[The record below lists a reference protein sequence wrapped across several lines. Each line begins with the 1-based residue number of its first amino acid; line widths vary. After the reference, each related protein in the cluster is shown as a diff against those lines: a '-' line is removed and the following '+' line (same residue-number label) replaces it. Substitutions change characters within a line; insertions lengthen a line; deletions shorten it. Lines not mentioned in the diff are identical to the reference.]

1 MGTFRPRW
9 RSTAEARVRAAGP
22 RRLRGGGAAA
32 APRPGGPGAAAGPR
46 APRDAHR
53 GEQLGA
59 RSEAPREVQRG
70 AADVLCCSHRG
81 GWMVLHFVLGKV
93 GKSAGKQS
101 THFQIISEFVIYVEV
116 RQCMNMSILRK
127 SSQIVSNHVMYGR
140 AKTWTCQ
147 SLAKM
152 FAKNRC
158 RVASFSLR
166 WLRLSQRFSKK
177 SQNRCTLRLEFICK
191 WKIGTKMTHMQILLN
206 MSTRRTLCFILQVLN
221 YVCIYMVQLDLTSFS
236 SVQTQGRCPPFFP
249 FHIVLAGGS
258 RPGAPH
264 HRRHHPKSPGGGPA
278 PPSSGRAR
286 SAPRCES
293 PADLHEQP
301 GDPSGKAGEA
311 G

>member
-1 MGTFRPRW
+1 
-9 RSTAEARVRAAGP
+9 
-22 RRLRGGGAAA
+22 
-32 APRPGGPGAAAGPR
+32 
-46 APRDAHR
+46 
-53 GEQLGA
+53 
-59 RSEAPREVQRG
+59 
-70 AADVLCCSHRG
+70 
-81 GWMVLHFVLGKV
+81 
-93 GKSAGKQS
+93 
-101 THFQIISEFVIYVEV
+101 
-116 RQCMNMSILRK
+116 
-127 SSQIVSNHVMYGR
+127 MYGR

-166 WLRLSQRFSKK
+166 WLRLSKRFSKK

-311 G
+311 GWGGAEVFGWREVTFLEEVFQGHIFCVAKAWGLNFFFSISRYYWVTFFERTNTN